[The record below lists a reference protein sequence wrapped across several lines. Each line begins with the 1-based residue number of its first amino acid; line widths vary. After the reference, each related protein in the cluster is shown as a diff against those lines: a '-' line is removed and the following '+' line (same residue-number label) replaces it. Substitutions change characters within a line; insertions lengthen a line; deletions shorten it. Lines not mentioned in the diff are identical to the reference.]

1 MTDSAV
7 APDRAGVP
15 TKRPCSWRRIPS
27 RVPLVIIRAAHVIP
41 TMRADKFAVMPGKL
55 LATCW
60 ANLRMMLGKSGV
72 AAVGFIL
79 WDGQAFLP
87 GILQS
92 KIRVK
97 GSRTMGK
104 HG

>member
-1 MTDSAV
+1 
-7 APDRAGVP
+7 
-15 TKRPCSWRRIPS
+15 
-27 RVPLVIIRAAHVIP
+27 
-41 TMRADKFAVMPGKL
+41 MRADKFAVMPGKL

-87 GILQS
+87 PILQS

>member
-1 MTDSAV
+1 
-7 APDRAGVP
+7 
-15 TKRPCSWRRIPS
+15 
-27 RVPLVIIRAAHVIP
+27 
-41 TMRADKFAVMPGKL
+41 
-55 LATCW
+55 
-60 ANLRMMLGKSGV
+60 MMLGKSGV

-87 GILQS
+87 PILQS